1 MSLACCCFCFSVSFF
16 ASLFIFLILIRIL
29 NGRAI
34 TTAMWC
40 WFIFSYTYTN
50 RIQLLFLEL
59 PIEIS
64 TKSIQTLSQWFLF
77 NQFYKHF
84 DFILFTEKKT
94 SFYKNEWKI
103 FVFYIFNQRTAAS
116 RSTPNKRFLSCP
128 ILDRKWI
135 ELYGICVWNSVLF
148 WIWM

>member
-40 WFIFSYTYTN
+40 WFIFSYTYK
-50 RIQLLFLEL
+50 
-59 PIEIS
+59 IES
-64 TKSIQTLSQWFLF
+64 NYYFSNCRLQFPL
-77 NQFYKHF
+77 NQFKHCLN
-84 DFILFTEKKT
+84 DFFSTNFTNISISFSLQKKT

-103 FVFYIFNQRTAAS
+103 FVFYIFNERTAAS